1 MGIRRSRLFCLTL
14 PYNSPPPRRVS
25 PACGVLDNSVLRGFI
40 IYPPPKRSHSSH
52 YPLLC
57 GQVAYGPNAQ
67 RTECRSSAAV
77 RTSPRLILSHRRA
90 LHANSRRWNI
100 PNLPCAWA
108 PGRGLSDT
116 AWKRDIDS
124 APDAWWR
131 TNGLLV
137 LMRSCPLLCSYMRR
151 ASSIRTKHVKDCV
164 TIILVTLVVN
174 SGQLILEFVQHVRRL
189 NATIRIVL

>member
-1 MGIRRSRLFCLTL
+1 MATFIWAFGDRILNAAHQAVVVTGEERKPSASMNEALAMPIRK
-14 PYNSPPPRRVS
+14 YGDPPLQPIFPAPRRVS
-25 PACGVLDNSVLRGFI
+25 PACGILDNSVLRGFI

-90 LHANSRRWNI
+90 LHANSRRRNI

-108 PGRGLSDT
+108 PERGLSDT
-116 AWKRDIDS
+116 A
-124 APDAWWR
+124 
-131 TNGLLV
+131 
-137 LMRSCPLLCSYMRR
+137 
-151 ASSIRTKHVKDCV
+151 
-164 TIILVTLVVN
+164 
-174 SGQLILEFVQHVRRL
+174 
-189 NATIRIVL
+189 